1 MRDILLFG
9 GTAEGREL
17 AAWLAAEGWQVT
29 LSVATGYGA
38 ELAPHQPGITLSA
51 GRLDRGEMEQLM
63 ASRPFACVV
72 DATHPY
78 AVEVTENIRAAAKA
92 TGLPLERLVRPADE
106 AEDCLRAGSMD
117 EAARML
123 ADLPGKVLLTT
134 GSKELAP
141 FAVPG
146 LAERCCPRV
155 LPTLDSLGRCLELGF
170 PARNIICMQGPFSQ
184 ELNAALIRQ
193 LDIKVLVTKDTGEQG
208 GFPEKAAAA
217 RETGCRLLVVDRPG
231 AETGLELAALKERL
245 REYQKEDGA

>member
-1 MRDILLFG
+1 MKYILLFG

-17 AAWLAAEGWQVT
+17 AAWLAAEGWRVT

-78 AVEVTENIRAAAKA
+78 AAEVSANIRAAAEA
-92 TGLPLERLVRPADE
+92 AGLPLERLVRPADG
-106 AEDCLRAGSMD
+106 AGDCLRAGSMAQ
-117 EAARML
+117 AARML
-123 ADLPGKVLLTT
+123 ADLPGSVLLTT
-134 GSKELAP
+134 GSKELTP
-141 FAVPG
+141 FAAPG
-146 LAERCCPRV
+146 LRERCFPRV
-155 LPTLDSLGRCLELGF
+155 LPTLESLGRCLELGF
-170 PARNIICMQGPFSQ
+170 PARNVICMQGPFSK

-193 LDIKVLVTKDTGEQG
+193 LDVRVLVTKDTGERG

-217 RETGCRLLVVDRPG
+217 RETGCALLVVDRPG
-231 AETGLELAALKERL
+231 RETGLELAALKERL
-245 REYQKEDGA
+245 RDYQKEDGA